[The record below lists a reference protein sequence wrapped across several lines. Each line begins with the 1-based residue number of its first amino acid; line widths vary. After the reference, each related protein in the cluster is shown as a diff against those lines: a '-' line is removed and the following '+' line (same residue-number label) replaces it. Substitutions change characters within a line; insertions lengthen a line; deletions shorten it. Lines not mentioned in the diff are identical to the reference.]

1 MQLDQRSSDLLN
13 ELAANPGLKSKD
25 LEIKYNLNRRQLKYS
40 FDKINGWLKT
50 KNLPKIERTKQGLF
64 LVDPV
69 VSSTLLGSDTEDQGE
84 DSILSEKERE
94 DILLLLLLSGTEE
107 LSLIHFT
114 SALDVSKNT
123 VLNDLK
129 KVQERLAPFG
139 ITITYTRRSG
149 YELEGKEF
157 AIRKIL
163 LHTVSRM
170 MEHAGSRGRFL
181 ETTEIPEEEITFF
194 QNMIHEIE
202 ETLQLKFTDEK
213 IESMPYVLSLLLR
226 RISQA
231 HYIDPFYIHYE
242 EVMDTK
248 EWKATELI
256 LEGRT
261 EVPVE
266 ERLFITL
273 HLLTANVYWAE
284 DLTEDAI
291 PDLLE
296 ALEDMLQLFEKYSC
310 IHLHHKEQLLHRLML
325 HVKPAYYRVKYKL
338 TEINEWQYGISEEFQ
353 ELHHLVKQ
361 STGPLENLIGEKM
374 PDSETTYLTMLIGGW
389 LTKQGDSIHDK
400 TKALVVCPH
409 GVSVS
414 RLLFGELR
422 DLFPELVFLDALS
435 VRDFGD
441 YELDYDVVFSPV
453 FVKTNATLFLV
464 SKILG
469 PDEKKRLRQ
478 QVMSELHGYTP
489 EHLSVDA
496 MMEIVQKYARIDNED
511 ALQQELEKYV
521 HRDAGQAASDPAV
534 QRKPQLYEMVSPDR
548 IRILPDAGDWQEALQ
563 AAARPLLDDGSITP
577 DYVDAMLAQGQEDP
591 YFVLGNQ
598 VAIPHASP
606 ENGVQQLG
614 MSLLKLDQSVPFDE
628 DHHVQFIFVIAALDK
643 HDHLQAL
650 RQIMK
655 LSQTPK
661 DIEKLRHAATTED
674 IQSILKQYAFKE

>member
-1 MQLDQRSSDLLN
+1 MQLDQRSSELLN
-13 ELAANPGLKSKD
+13 ELAVNPGLKSKD
-25 LEIKYNLNRRQLKYS
+25 LETKYNLNRRQLKYS

-50 KNLPKIERTKQGLF
+50 KNLPRIERTKQGLF
-64 LVDPV
+64 LIDPV
-69 VSSTLLGSDTEDQGE
+69 VSSTLFESEAGNHYE

-94 DILLLLLLSGTEE
+94 DILLLLLLGKTED

-129 KVQERLAPFG
+129 KVQERLEPYDVSVA
-139 ITITYTRRSG
+139 YSRRSG
-149 YELEGKEF
+149 YELDGKEF
-157 AIRKIL
+157 AVRQVL
-163 LHTVSRM
+163 LHTVARL
-170 MEHAGSRGRFL
+170 MEHAGAGTRFL
-181 ETTEIPEEEITFF
+181 EMTDIREKEVTFF
-194 QNMIHEIE
+194 QHVIQDIE
-202 ETLQLKFTDEK
+202 HSLQLKFTDEK
-213 IESMPYVLSLLLR
+213 MESMPYVLSLLLR
-226 RISQA
+226 RVNQG
-231 HYIDPFYIHYE
+231 YCIDPFYIHYE

-248 EWKATELI
+248 EWKATEKI

-261 EVPVE
+261 DVPVE

-273 HLLTANVYWAE
+273 HLLTANVYWAD

-296 ALEDMLQLFEKYSC
+296 ALEEMVRLFETYSC

-325 HVKPAYYRVKYKL
+325 HAKPAYYRVKYKL
-338 TEINEWQYGISEEFQ
+338 TEINEWELGLSEEFQ

-361 STGPLENLIGEKM
+361 SIGPLESLIGDPV
-374 PDSETTYLTMLIGGW
+374 PDSETTYITMLIGGW
-389 LTKQGDSIHDK
+389 LTRQGESIHDK

-435 VRDFGD
+435 VRDFRE
-441 YELDYDVVFSPV
+441 YELDYDIVFSPV

-464 SKILG
+464 GKVLES
-469 PDEKKRLRQ
+469 DEKKRLRR

-489 EHLSVDA
+489 EHLNVETMMDIVRRHASVTD
-496 MMEIVQKYARIDNED
+496 ED
-511 ALQQELEKYV
+511 TLQQELEKYV
-521 HRDAGQAASDPAV
+521 HRDAGAVAADPAV
-534 QRKPQLYEMVSPDR
+534 QRKPQLYEMVTTDR
-548 IRILPDAGDWQEALQ
+548 IRIQREAPNWTEALQ
-563 AAARPLLDDGSITP
+563 AAARPLVEDGSITE
-577 DYVDAMLAQGQEDP
+577 DYVNAMLAEGQEDP
-591 YFVLGNQ
+591 YFMLGNQ
-598 VAIPHASP
+598 TAIPHASP
-606 ENGVQQLG
+606 EYGVQQVG
-614 MSLLKLDQSVPFDE
+614 MSLLKLDQCVAFDE
-628 DHHVQFIFVIAALDK
+628 SHDVQFIFVIAAMDK

-661 DIEKLRHAATTED
+661 DIEKVRNAESSGE
-674 IQSILKQYAFKE
+674 IQTILQQYAF